1 MRPSLSIA
9 FGSGRAGV
17 GKSTLV
23 ANLAVALQRQGYRCL
38 LWDANISAPT
48 LHTLFGVDPLLRAA
62 DAYFGRVQPEEV
74 PLELRP
80 GLWLFAERA
89 TSSPEAEQLLARHF
103 QKLLQRIAERL
114 RPDVV
119 LLDLP
124 AGWSELVY
132 LGCSTAAMNCLVLG
146 DDIGSVLDAYGFL
159 KALSA
164 QPEALTVQLI
174 VTNVVDSSDAAEI
187 AQKLNTVAAR
197 FLGRR
202 FPLLGE
208 VPYDPAHR
216 AALLQQRP
224 LVEHLPTAPAAQAY
238 QRLAMALLQA
248 LQRTHAPRA
257 SQTA

>member
-1 MRPSLSIA
+1 MRPPLSIA

-103 QKLLQRIAERL
+103 QKLLQRIAQRL

-174 VTNVVDSSDAAEI
+174 VTNVVDSPMQPRLRKSS
-187 AQKLNTVAAR
+187 T
-197 FLGRR
+197 
-202 FPLLGE
+202 PL
-208 VPYDPAHR
+208 
-216 AALLQQRP
+216 
-224 LVEHLPTAPAAQAY
+224 
-238 QRLAMALLQA
+238 
-248 LQRTHAPRA
+248 PRA
-257 SQTA
+257 FSDGVFRSWERCRTTRHTGQPSCNSVRWLSICPRRQRHRHISGLRWR